1 MADLEDFDA
10 QDIAVRIQDK
20 FEDNK
25 NYIYIALGIIAVA
38 VAGFWFYNTNKEAKN
53 AEANGLIWKQES
65 NFSNGNFQGAIDG
78 DINAAG
84 YATIS
89 DEYNGTYAGD
99 IATYNMGVSYL
110 NLGQFQNAIATLED
124 VSFDDVVIGAIA
136 KGALG
141 DAYLELGEIDNA
153 ISSYTDAVN
162 HNDNEF
168 TVPVYLKKLAI
179 AHEQVKENGKAIAAY
194 KRIVADYPASKEAKD
209 AAKYIAMLE
218 AK

>member
-1 MADLEDFDA
+1 
-10 QDIAVRIQDK
+10 
-20 FEDNK
+20 
-25 NYIYIALGIIAVA
+25 
-38 VAGFWFYNTNKEAKN
+38 
-53 AEANGLIWKQES
+53 
-65 NFSNGNFQGAIDG
+65 
-78 DINAAG
+78 
-84 YATIS
+84 
-89 DEYNGTYAGD
+89 
-99 IATYNMGVSYL
+99 MGVSYL

>member
-1 MADLEDFDA
+1 
-10 QDIAVRIQDK
+10 
-20 FEDNK
+20 
-25 NYIYIALGIIAVA
+25 
-38 VAGFWFYNTNKEAKN
+38 
-53 AEANGLIWKQES
+53 
-65 NFSNGNFQGAIDG
+65 
-78 DINAAG
+78 
-84 YATIS
+84 
-89 DEYNGTYAGD
+89 
-99 IATYNMGVSYL
+99 MGVGYL
-110 NLGQFQNAIATLED
+110 NLCKYAEAIDALEG
-124 VSFDDVVIGAIA
+124 VSFSDELVGAVA